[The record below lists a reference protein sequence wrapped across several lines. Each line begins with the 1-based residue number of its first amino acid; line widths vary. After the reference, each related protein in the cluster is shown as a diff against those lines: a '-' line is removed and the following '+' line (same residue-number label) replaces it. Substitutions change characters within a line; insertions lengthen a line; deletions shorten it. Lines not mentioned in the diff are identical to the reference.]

1 MIGKIPKI
9 TKQKKISKTTQKKDG
24 VYPRKNSK
32 KNRDRF
38 CLNIN
43 AQVARSAASSQ
54 PKIQRVGPGALGT
67 FRGAFLLLM

>member
-1 MIGKIPKI
+1 MGFTQEKIA
-9 TKQKKISKTTQKKDG
+9 
-24 VYPRKNSK
+24 K